1 MQSETIIPAPSK
13 ATPRAPRIAAAL
25 ATVLALG
32 LLALVIAHWGWQWFG
47 PARVHLPPPTPADPA
62 AALLASGLFAGGA
75 PPAAGA
81 AEPAPEV
88 LGGDVRLLG
97 VFAEARGR
105 GYALFRMATGPKLVA
120 AGKEIAPGAMLVAVR
135 PDGIRVGEAGGE
147 RDILLRSA
155 APRAPAAATA
165 GTATVGSAVVAAN
178 TGTAVATNAGAGG
191 AAKAPTAARAACAP
205 PPGFKGNIVALNA
218 ELMAGLI
225 AHPES
230 WQALVGPADG
240 ALVVRDESGFVAML
254 GLKQGD
260 RLTQANGIALTAPDD
275 IIGAVLRP
283 LAAKQT
289 VRLTGTRDGVTREVW
304 LRNMTC

>member
-1 MQSETIIPAPSK
+1 MPSA
-13 ATPRAPRIAAAL
+13 ATSRGARLAAVLGALAAL
-25 ATVLALG
+25 C
-32 LLALVIAHWGWQWFG
+32 LLAVVIAYWGWQWLG
-47 PARVHLPPPTPADPA
+47 PARIHLPPQPPADPA
-62 AALLASGLFAGGA
+62 ASLLASGLFAGAA
-75 PPAAGA
+75 PASAAA
-81 AEPAPEV
+81 AEAAPDV

-105 GYALFRMATGPKLVA
+105 GYALFRMASGAKLVA
-120 AGKEIAPGAMLVAVR
+120 VGKEIAPGATLVAVR

-147 RDILLRSA
+147 RDILLRGTAPARVPGAAPASA
-155 APRAPAAATA
+155 A
-165 GTATVGSAVVAAN
+165 VGSAVVPASSGSAVTASASGAAP
-178 TGTAVATNAGAGG
+178 
-191 AAKAPTAARAACAP
+191 AKAPPPSRAACAP
-205 PPGFKGNIVALNA
+205 PPGFKGNVVALNA

-230 WQALVGPADG
+230 WQAQVGAADG

-260 RLTQANGIALTAPDD
+260 RLTQANGIALTTPDD
-275 IIGAVLRP
+275 VTGAVLRP

-289 VRLTGTRDGVTREVW
+289 VRLTGTRDGVARELW